1 MHSGPIWCH
10 FYVNESKLPGHS
22 IYYKSFQILPIN
34 LFLSQI
40 SNLYFRIRNN
50 PIPIIRISIQEK
62 SNKQKMEDTNNNQSM
77 ISREKLDQ
85 AASWVSSTVVSAFFS
100 SLERFSCVNVA
111 TSDPEDEEEN
121 DTNLPQN
128 DTRTHLQNGTVNVNV
143 QQPNDVT
150 KLPV

>member
-1 MHSGPIWCH
+1 
-10 FYVNESKLPGHS
+10 
-22 IYYKSFQILPIN
+22 
-34 LFLSQI
+34 
-40 SNLYFRIRNN
+40 
-50 PIPIIRISIQEK
+50 
-62 SNKQKMEDTNNNQSM
+62 MEDNNNNQSM

-150 KLPV
+150 KLPVWFILIRLLRYSIPACLCKNFLGFFFFFFFGCWLNQIIRAWNR

>member
-50 PIPIIRISIQEK
+50 PIPIIRISIEVK
-62 SNKQKMEDTNNNQSM
+62 K
-77 ISREKLDQ
+77 
-85 AASWVSSTVVSAFFS
+85 
-100 SLERFSCVNVA
+100 
-111 TSDPEDEEEN
+111 
-121 DTNLPQN
+121 
-128 DTRTHLQNGTVNVNV
+128 
-143 QQPNDVT
+143 
-150 KLPV
+150 

>member
-1 MHSGPIWCH
+1 MQSSPIWCH
-10 FYVNESKLPGHS
+10 IYVNESKLPGHS
-22 IYYKSFQILPIN
+22 ISYKSLQILPIN

-121 DTNLPQN
+121 DINLPQN

>member
-1 MHSGPIWCH
+1 
-10 FYVNESKLPGHS
+10 
-22 IYYKSFQILPIN
+22 
-34 LFLSQI
+34 
-40 SNLYFRIRNN
+40 
-50 PIPIIRISIQEK
+50 
-62 SNKQKMEDTNNNQSM
+62 MEDNNNNQSM

-100 SLERFSCVNVA
+100 SLQRFSCVNVA
-111 TSDPEDEEEN
+111 TTDPEDEEEN
-121 DTNLPQN
+121 ETNLPQN

>member
-1 MHSGPIWCH
+1 MGDD
-10 FYVNESKLPGHS
+10 N
-22 IYYKSFQILPIN
+22 
-34 LFLSQI
+34 
-40 SNLYFRIRNN
+40 
-50 PIPIIRISIQEK
+50 
-62 SNKQKMEDTNNNQSM
+62 NNNQSM

-111 TSDPEDEEEN
+111 TTDPEDEEEN

-128 DTRTHLQNGTVNVNV
+128 DTVNVNV